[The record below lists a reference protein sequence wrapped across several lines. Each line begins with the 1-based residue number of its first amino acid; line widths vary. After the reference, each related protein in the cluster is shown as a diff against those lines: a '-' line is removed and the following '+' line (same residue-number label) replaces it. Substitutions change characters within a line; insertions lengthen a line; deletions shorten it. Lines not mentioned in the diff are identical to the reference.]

1 MNEWLIGLIYFEALH
16 MPAHWR
22 ANHYGITKMFDSGPS
37 VALLHFD
44 LERSRTRK
52 LRKCRNRFFPAAT
65 PPQIVRFNSRKSQNV
80 PRYPFNAPLRLD
92 WLKGQKIKVK
102 DAKNYKIVFD
112 RPSVTANP
120 IYFEHQTRRRVYP
133 LYHALQIVLFNY
145 YFFISDVN
153 ADCQ

>member
-1 MNEWLIGLIYFEALH
+1 MNDWLDWFTSRLCTCLH
-16 MPAHWR
+16 TDAR
-22 ANHYGITKMFDSGPS
+22 TITKMFDSGPS

-52 LRKCRNRFFPAAT
+52 LRKCRNRFFFPAAT

-112 RPSVTANP
+112 RRSVTANP